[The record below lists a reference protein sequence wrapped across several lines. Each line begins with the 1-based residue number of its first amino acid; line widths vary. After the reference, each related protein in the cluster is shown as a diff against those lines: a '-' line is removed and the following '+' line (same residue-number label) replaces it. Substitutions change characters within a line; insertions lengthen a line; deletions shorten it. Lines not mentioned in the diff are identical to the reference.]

1 MSRENKFEDRH
12 EARELAVE
20 TLYALDFNDELY
32 SSADLTLLPGKSEEE
47 MKAISED
54 VLFYSRYL
62 ISGVLSHR
70 DEIDTII
77 SKYSINRPLDKI
89 NFVDRNILR
98 IAVFSMLYEKDLHP
112 SIVINEAVNLSQEM
126 STDVTYKFINGMLDN
141 ISKKEISR

>member
-1 MSRENKFEDRH
+1 MSKEKKFEDSH

-20 TLYALDFNDELY
+20 TLYALDFNDEL
-32 SSADLTLLPGKSEEE
+32 SSYADLTLLPGKSEEE
-47 MKAISED
+47 MKALSED
-54 VLFYSRYL
+54 VLFYARYL

-70 DEIDTII
+70 DEIDSII

-89 NFVDRNILR
+89 NLVDRNILR
-98 IAVFSMLYEKDLHP
+98 IAVFSMRYEKDLHP

>member
-1 MSRENKFEDRH
+1 MSKEKKFLDRH

-20 TLYALDFNDELY
+20 TLYALDFNDELD
-32 SSADLTLLPGKSEEE
+32 SSADLHLLPGKSEEE
-47 MKAISED
+47 MKALGED

-89 NFVDRNILR
+89 NLVDRNILR

>member
-1 MSRENKFEDRH
+1 MSKEKKFEDRH

-20 TLYALDFNDELY
+20 TLYALDFNDEL
-32 SSADLTLLPGKSEEE
+32 SSYADLTLLPGKSEEE
-47 MKAISED
+47 MKALTED
-54 VLFYSRYL
+54 VLFYARYL

-70 DEIDTII
+70 DEIDSII

-89 NFVDRNILR
+89 NLVDRNILR